1 MPLPRISQRL
11 LLSISLLASLGAC
24 ASPEER
30 AAKRQLKLERQEQK
44 AQRIVDRAN
53 NKKEQAVTDPV
64 ARQKSAPDE
73 LLKAFASCDS
83 AMFKVAAQYKAELA
97 AYWPIATKGDI
108 GNILVPDRGSPD
120 KHFVAARNTPTM
132 LNLPISGYFD
142 EVMTLGTASSPN
154 YWWGFFT
161 PLSPRDTY
169 RILSLRLPELKRI
182 RADKDGAYVRLDRWD
197 GNTWR
202 RMSNPSSFHGM
213 PTDTAE
219 RVLIIDKS
227 DQAAYPGTRIACSLQ
242 GPVPA
247 TTLQSLRPDLQ

>member
-1 MPLPRISQRL
+1 MPLPRTTQRL
-11 LLSISLLASLGAC
+11 LLSISLLALLGAC

-30 AAKRQLKLERQEQK
+30 AAKRQLKLERQQEK

-53 NKKEQAVTDPV
+53 DKKDQAVTDPV
-64 ARQKSAPDE
+64 ARQKAAPDE
-73 LLKAFASCDS
+73 LLKAFANCDAS
-83 AMFKVAAQYKAELA
+83 MFRIASQYKAELDG
-97 AYWPIATKGDI
+97 YWPIGTKGDI

-120 KHFVAARNTPTM
+120 KHFVASRNNPTM

-142 EVMTLGTASSPN
+142 EVMTLGTVSSPN

-161 PLSPRDTY
+161 PLSPRETY
-169 RILSLRLPELKRI
+169 RILSLRLPELKRL

-197 GNTWR
+197 GTNWR
-202 RMSNPSSFHGM
+202 RMSNPASFHGI

-242 GPVPA
+242 GPVPPA
-247 TTLQSLRPDLQ
+247 TLLLLRPDLQ

>member
-1 MPLPRISQRL
+1 MPLPRTTQRL
-11 LLSISLLASLGAC
+11 LLSLSLLALLGAC

-30 AAKRQLKLERQEQK
+30 AAKRQLKLERQQQK

-53 NKKEQAVTDPV
+53 DKKDQAVTDPV
-64 ARQKSAPDE
+64 ARQKAAPDE
-73 LLKAFASCDS
+73 LLKAFANCDG
-83 AMFKVAAQYKAELA
+83 AMFKVAAQYKAELS

-120 KHFVAARNTPTM
+120 KHFATAKNSPAM
-132 LNLPISGYFD
+132 LSLPVSGYFD

-154 YWWGFFT
+154 YWWGFFSPLT
-161 PLSPRDTY
+161 PKEAY
-169 RILSLRLPELKRI
+169 RILSLRLPELKRL

-197 GNTWR
+197 GANWR
-202 RMSNPSSFHGM
+202 RVANAANYRGAA
-213 PTDTAE
+213 TETAE

-247 TTLQSLRPDLQ
+247 ATLLLLRPDLQ